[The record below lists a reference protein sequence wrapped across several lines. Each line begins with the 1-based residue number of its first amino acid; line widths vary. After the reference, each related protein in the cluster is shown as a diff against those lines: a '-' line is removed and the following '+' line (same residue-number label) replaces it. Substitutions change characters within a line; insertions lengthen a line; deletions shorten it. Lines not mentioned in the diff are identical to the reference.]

1 MALILTV
8 TAIFLVLVAS
18 EAWWRI
24 RRPHDEVSRKAVHI
38 LVGCFAASWPWFLSR
53 AEIVGLAV
61 VFIVVVAI
69 SKYFNVFQ
77 AIHAVQR
84 PTWGEL
90 SFALAL
96 GVLALTVSDPRIF
109 AVAVLHMGLADGV
122 AALVGTR
129 FGAGNAYKVFG
140 HTKSISGSAAFLTV
154 SLLLV
159 LTYGLVV
166 QVAPLAAGLL
176 LATSLVATALEN
188 ISVRGLDNLT
198 VPVFVALMLQL
209 AASV

>member
-8 TAIFLVLVAS
+8 IAIFLVLVAS
-18 EAWWRI
+18 ELWWRI

-53 AEIVGLAV
+53 AEIVALAAA
-61 VFIVVVAI
+61 FIVVVTF

-129 FGAGNAYKVFG
+129 LGAGNAYKVFG
-140 HTKSISGSAAFLTV
+140 HTKSISGSVAFLTV

-159 LTYGLVV
+159 LAYGLAV
-166 QVAPLAAGLL
+166 QVTLLAAGIL

-209 AASV
+209 AAIV